1 MTRPSSDEQPTT
13 VLPEPATEH
22 PGVTVAPATRRAR
35 IWQRKVPARL
45 GRARTS
51 TVVIGCLFVLLSAV
65 NSTLPQPDAGSTSV
79 VLPSGRT
86 VSVPNTALPSDVRPT
101 TTAPAGTTPAAPSA
115 TSAAPTTQQAPATP
129 SSTAG
134 RRSSS
139 SAAATSAGTPSSSA
153 APTASSAPTS
163 LAPSSEPAPSTAAAP
178 TSSAP
183 TS

>member
-1 MTRPSSDEQPTT
+1 VTRPPSDEQPTT
-13 VLPEPATEH
+13 VLPQPTTEQPA
-22 PGVTVAPATRRAR
+22 VTVAPATRRAR
-35 IWQRKVPARL
+35 IWHRKVPARI

-101 TTAPAGTTPAAPSA
+101 TTAPAGTTPAPSA
-115 TSAAPTTQQAPATP
+115 TSAAPTTQQAPATT
-129 SSTAG
+129 SSTGG

-139 SAAATSAGTPSSSA
+139 SAPATSERTPSGSV
-153 APTASSAPTS
+153 APSTSSAPTS
-163 LAPSSEPAPSTAAAP
+163 LVPSSEPVPSTAAAP

>member
-1 MTRPSSDEQPTT
+1 MTGPSSDEQPTT
-13 VLPEPATEH
+13 VLPQSTPERPA
-22 PGVTVAPATRRAR
+22 VTVAPATRRAR
-35 IWQRKVPARL
+35 IWQRKVPARI

-51 TVVIGCLFVLLSAV
+51 TVVIGCLFVLLSAI

-101 TTAPAGTTPAAPSA
+101 TAAPAGTTAAPSA
-115 TSAAPTTQQAPATP
+115 TSAAPSTQQAPAST
-129 SSTAG
+129 SSTVG

-139 SAAATSAGTPSSSA
+139 SAPATTVGAPASSA
-153 APTASSAPTS
+153 APTTSSAPTS
-163 LAPSSEPAPSTAAAP
+163 LAPSSEPAPATSVVP